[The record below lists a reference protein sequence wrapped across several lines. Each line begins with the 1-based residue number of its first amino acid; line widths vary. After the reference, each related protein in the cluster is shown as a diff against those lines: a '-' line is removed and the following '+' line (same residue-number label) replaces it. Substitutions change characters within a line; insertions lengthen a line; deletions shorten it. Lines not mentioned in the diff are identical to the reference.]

1 MKQQIGAAEI
11 AMAMVVLLFMAGVV
25 VWIYLES
32 MQ

>member
-1 MKQQIGAAEI
+1 VKQQIGAAEI